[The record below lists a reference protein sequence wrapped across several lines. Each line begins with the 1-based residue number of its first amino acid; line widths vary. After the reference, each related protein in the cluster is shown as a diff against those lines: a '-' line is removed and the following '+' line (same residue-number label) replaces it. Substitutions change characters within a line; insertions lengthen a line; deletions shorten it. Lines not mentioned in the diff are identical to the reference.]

1 MEEIVGGETCPSEA
15 SSISAASDGTTTPCQ
30 NHHAHNK
37 KIMNNMKLKEKLL
50 VKPSSDIND
59 RVERQNPELSSRV
72 LLDLKLC
79 NDESLRGGSSSKLE
93 LNLFNSM
100 NNQHVS
106 SHANNNESSDETTR
120 EKRSESRVF
129 SCNFCK
135 REFSTSQALG
145 GHQNAHK
152 QERALAK
159 RRQGMDVGAFGH
171 PHFPYYPYS
180 SISSHPLFGS
190 FNRSIGVRM
199 ESMIHKPNAYQ
210 WPTQAGYRFNNH
222 SGGGVGVGVG
232 GVGWGR
238 QAIMNPQPSIDRLT
252 LEGFQNNQ
260 IGGGGLGLAGTS
272 ASNNSSSSRFEN
284 TGAIRNLSVSTT
296 TITTTNNNIVSGSNM
311 VTNRSTGSD
320 FIRRSEAMKTDHADV
335 PELDLS
341 LKL

>member
-1 MEEIVGGETCPSEA
+1 MEEIGGGETCPSEA

-37 KIMNNMKLKEKLL
+37 KIMNNMKLKEKQL
-50 VKPSSDIND
+50 VKSSSNIND
-59 RVERQNPELSSRV
+59 RVELQNSELSSGV
-72 LLDLKLC
+72 LLDPNLC

-106 SHANNNESSDETTR
+106 SHANNNESLNETTR
-120 EKRSESRVF
+120 EKRSESTVE
-129 SCNFCK
+129 N
-135 REFSTSQALG
+135 SQALG
-145 GHQNAHK
+145 GHQRTHK
-152 QERALAK
+152 QERDLLK
-159 RRQGMDVGAFGH
+159 LCQGMDVGAFGY
-171 PHFPYYPYS
+171 PPFPYYPYS

-210 WPTQAGYRFNNH
+210 WPTQDGYRFNNH
-222 SGGGVGVGVG
+222 SGGGVGTGVG

-238 QAIMNPQPSIDRLT
+238 QAIMNPQPSIDRLN
-252 LEGFQNNQ
+252 LDGFQNNN

-272 ASNNSSSSRFEN
+272 DSNNSSSSRFEESS
-284 TGAIRNLSVSTT
+284 AIRNLSVSTT
-296 TITTTNNNIVSGSNM
+296 ATTSSNNIVSGSDM
-311 VTNRSTGSD
+311 VTNRLTVSD
-320 FIRRSEAMKTDHADV
+320 FIWRSEAMKTDHADV
-335 PELDLS
+335 TELDLS